1 VEARTAKE
9 VWRFRADHQISGSP
23 VIYKDSAYC
32 GSADGYLY
40 CLEYRTGR
48 LRWKFK
54 TQGAITSAPLVY
66 DDIVYVGSADHVMYA
81 LLA

>member
-1 VEARTAKE
+1 V
-9 VWRFRADHQISGSP
+9 
-23 VIYKDSAYC
+23 YKDSVYC
-32 GSADGYLY
+32 GSADGFLY

-48 LRWKFK
+48 MRWKFK

-66 DDIVYVGSADHVMYA
+66 DDVVYVGSTDHILYA